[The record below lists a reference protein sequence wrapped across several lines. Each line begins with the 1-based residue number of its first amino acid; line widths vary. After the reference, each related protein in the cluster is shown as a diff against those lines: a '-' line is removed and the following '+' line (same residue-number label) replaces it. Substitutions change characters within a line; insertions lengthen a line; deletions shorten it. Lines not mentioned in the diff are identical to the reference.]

1 MHLLIIWVQLS
12 FGRYS
17 LSWTTISMKRLVIKV
32 KLLNMKIAKILTVYD
47 FVKKYYTTS
56 EKLQFTL

>member
-1 MHLLIIWVQLS
+1 
-12 FGRYS
+12 
-17 LSWTTISMKRLVIKV
+17 MKRLVIKV